1 MIFSKKFM
9 TDMNEI
15 LGLQDWGQYFC
26 EPSLA
31 WYDQVHGDAELPYY
45 EGLQS
50 IRIHPDIPEDD
61 RPFWVKTVKL
71 LQSNIEAIK
80 YGDRY
85 TVDGYKIIGPEIN
98 EEFEDFKGVIVTFTD
113 LVKSYYT
120 VGNYFKIA
128 QVTTNDTG
136 TYITSISN
144 LSDIINP
151 YTKLRVY
158 SKSGKES
165 TIDMCDLDSYIAKEM
180 DLEKKSSLCPYRL
193 YKKIKDIDDGFTVL
207 EKVNV

>member
-15 LGLQDWGQYFC
+15 LGPQDWGQYFC
-26 EPSLA
+26 EPSLT
-31 WYDQVHGDAELPYY
+31 WFDKVYGDVELPYY
-45 EGLQS
+45 EGLKS
-50 IRIHPDIPEDD
+50 IKTHPDIPEEE
-61 RPFWVKTVKL
+61 RPLWVKTVKL

-85 TVDGYKIIGPEIN
+85 IVGGYKILGPEIQ
-98 EEFEDFKGVIVTFTD
+98 EEFEDFKGAIVTFND

-120 VGNYFKIA
+120 IGNCFQIS
-128 QVTTNDTG
+128 QVITNDTG
-136 TYITSISN
+136 TYITGLVN
-144 LSDIINP
+144 LDIVTNP
-151 YTKLRVY
+151 YTKIRVY
-158 SKSGKES
+158 SKYGDES
-165 TIDMCDLDSYIAKEM
+165 TITISDLDSYIV
-180 DLEKKSSLCPYRL
+180 KKIELDKQSDLCPYRL